1 MHTGDNGCN
10 YGACYNPLAVDSY
23 HTRCVHDASFC
34 STVEQYYTA
43 EQVWCSPPRPQLHP
57 RLAHISPPY
66 GYGPPT
72 DPGAE

>member
-10 YGACYNPLAVDSY
+10 YGACHNPLAVGSY

-43 EQVWCSPPRPQLHP
+43 EQVWVLSPSPATAPAAPTHLLHTATP
-57 RLAHISPPY
+57 PPY
-66 GYGPPT
+66 
-72 DPGAE
+72 

>member
-34 STVEQYYTA
+34 STLEQYYTA
-43 EQVWCSPPRPQLHP
+43 AQV
-57 RLAHISPPY
+57 AH
-66 GYGPPT
+66 PPT
-72 DPGAE
+72 APPAGIRTRTCGNYTY

>member
-43 EQVWCSPPRPQLHP
+43 EQVWVLSPSPATDAPAAPTHLLHT
-57 RLAHISPPY
+57 ATPPSY
-66 GYGPPT
+66 
-72 DPGAE
+72 